1 MQLLE
6 NLDMT
11 EGDTGSVYACRKC
24 KAVVGPATGDYKRH
38 AAHYDEDINFGE
50 PASRH
55 AVASPYV
62 LRHYLCGAC
71 GSLFE
76 VDMVRASDAPFRSV
90 EVKAAG

>member
-38 AAHYDEDINFGE
+38 AAHYD
-50 PASRH
+50 
-55 AVASPYV
+55 
-62 LRHYLCGAC
+62 
-71 GSLFE
+71 
-76 VDMVRASDAPFRSV
+76 
-90 EVKAAG
+90 

>member
-6 NLDMT
+6 NLDLA
-11 EGDTGSVYACRKC
+11 EGETGKVYACRKC
-24 KAVVGPATGDYKRH
+24 KAVVGPAAGDYKLH

-55 AVASPYV
+55 AEASPYV

-71 GSLFE
+71 GTLFE
-76 VDMVRASDAPFRSV
+76 VDMVLASDAPFRSV
-90 EVKAAG
+90 EVKQVG